1 MSGEA
6 VQAAVLDVTRSI
18 LGAEV
23 APGQP
28 LMDAGLDSLGECAD
42 CGFWCSVACL
52 VQCCLPCLPGSV
64 QETGGPPGQQMS

>member
-1 MSGEA
+1 MQQQ
-6 VQAAVLDVTRSI
+6 VQRIVNKM

-23 APGQP
+23 APDQP
-28 LMDAGLDSLGECAD
+28 LIEAGLDSLGECAD